1 MDPIAPWTLD
11 ELSERVSAA
20 LGSAAVDQSNGQVSE
35 VPNARTIRYYATL
48 GLIDRPYAA
57 GRGVRYGRRHLL
69 QLVAIKRLQ
78 AQGKVL
84 AEVQKE
90 LLALSAAALEGLA
103 ALPAD
108 DEVAALAAELH
119 GPAPKVESRRERA
132 FWSAEPEVTLATTVD
147 GDAAHTAGPTP
158 GPGTEPAAAPLPV
171 SAVASFVSPPATQGL
186 TPVAGIHLSGG
197 VTLSFPTARPLG
209 EDDLEALRAA
219 LGPVVSVLREKGL
232 LLEPEGDDR

>member
-1 MDPIAPWTLD
+1 MDPIAPWSLD
-11 ELSERVSAA
+11 ELSARVSAA

-108 DEVAALAAELH
+108 DEVAALAAEIH

-132 FWSAEPEVTLATTVD
+132 FWSAEPEVTLATTPD
-147 GDAAHTAGPTP
+147 DATQ
-158 GPGTEPAAAPLPV
+158 PAAAPLPV
-171 SAVASFVSPPATQGL
+171 SPVASLASPPATQGL

-209 EDDLEALRAA
+209 EHDLEALRAA

-232 LLEPEGDDR
+232 LPEPEGDDR

>member
-11 ELSERVSAA
+11 ELSARVSAA
-20 LGSAAVDQSNGQVSE
+20 LGSAEVDQKNGQVSE
-35 VPNARTIRYYATL
+35 VPNARTIRYYATI
-48 GLIDRPYAA
+48 GLLDRPYAA

-78 AQGKVL
+78 SQGKVL

-90 LLALSAAALEGLA
+90 LLALSGAALEKLA

-108 DEVAALAAELH
+108 DETAALAAEVH

-132 FWSAEPEVTLATTVD
+132 FWSV
-147 GDAAHTAGPTP
+147 
-158 GPGTEPAAAPLPV
+158 EPADDASADDTSADDTPADDALADDAP
-171 SAVASFVSPPATQGL
+171 VAPFAPPPSTSGL
-186 TPVAGIHLSGG
+186 TPVAGITLAGG

-209 EDDLEALRAA
+209 DDDLEALRAA
-219 LGPVVSVLREKGL
+219 LGPVVEVLRAKGL
-232 LLEPEGDDR
+232 LPEPEGEVR

>member
-1 MDPIAPWTLD
+1 
-11 ELSERVSAA
+11 VGAA
-20 LGSAAVDQSNGQVSE
+20 LGSAAVAQDNGQVSE
-35 VPNARTIRYYATL
+35 VPNGRTIRYYATL

-84 AEVQKE
+84 AEVHHE
-90 LLALSAAALEGLA
+90 LLALSAPALEKLA

-108 DEVAALAAELH
+108 DEIAALAAEVH

-132 FWSAEPEVTLATTVD
+132 FWSAEPEVTLAT
-147 GDAAHTAGPTP
+147 
-158 GPGTEPAAAPLPV
+158 AAAPTSPEGGTAPLPASPV
-171 SAVASFVSPPATQGL
+171 SPSVPPPSTFGS
-186 TPVAGIHLSGG
+186 TPVAGITLSGG

-209 EDDLEALRAA
+209 DDDLEALRAA
-219 LGPVVSVLREKGL
+219 LGPVVSVLREQGL
-232 LLEPEGDDR
+232 LPEPEGEDR

>member
-11 ELSERVSAA
+11 ELSARVGAA
-20 LGSAAVDQSNGQVSE
+20 LGSAEVGQTNGQVSE
-35 VPNARTIRYYATL
+35 VPNARTIRYYATI
-48 GLIDRPYAA
+48 GLLDRPYAA

-78 AQGKVL
+78 SQGKVL

-90 LLALSAAALEGLA
+90 LLALSAAALEKLA

-108 DEVAALAAELH
+108 DEVAALAAEVH

-132 FWSAEPEVTLATTVD
+132 FWSAAPDD
-147 GDAAHTAGPTP
+147 GPDDASPARDAAHTGAEPSSTP
-158 GPGTEPAAAPLPV
+158 ASPSPV
-171 SAVASFVSPPATQGL
+171 ATFVPPPSTSGL
-186 TPVAGIHLSGG
+186 TPVAGITLAGG

-209 EDDLEALRAA
+209 DDDLEALRAA
-219 LGPVVSVLREKGL
+219 LGPVVEVLRAKGL
-232 LLEPEGDDR
+232 LPEPEGEDR